1 MRNCATLIVF
11 LLVGLLTA
19 ATVQAQSA
27 ATNDVSARL
36 KDLVTI
42 EGSARVQLTGYGI
55 VVGLDRTGD
64 RARGERG
71 SPYTVQSIANMLQR
85 FGVMVNPALLAA
97 RNTAAVM
104 VTSQIES
111 FRGAG
116 SQIDV
121 TIASLGDAKSL
132 SGGILLQTPL
142 TDVLTGTVY
151 AMAQGAVSTGSVGG
165 SSSGSSVKKN
175 HATTGRVPGGGIV
188 TMSPPATIAARD
200 TVGLVLKEPDYTNA
214 VRIADAIN
222 LSLPGTA
229 VVTNSGLVR
238 VAKPADTSQARLI
251 ASLEPLTV
259 AVDVPARVV
268 INERTGTI
276 VAGGNVRISEVMVT
290 YGSVV
295 VSTQST
301 PVISQPNPLGQGQT
315 VDTTVG
321 TAEVNEDAVTSVVL
335 NPNTD
340 VNDLAATLNALGL
353 TARDVIAIFQAIAR
367 AGALQGELIII

>member
-1 MRNCATLIVF
+1 
-11 LLVGLLTA
+11 
-19 ATVQAQSA
+19 
-27 ATNDVSARL
+27 
-36 KDLVTI
+36 
-42 EGSARVQLTGYGI
+42 

-85 FGVMVNPALLAA
+85 FGITVNPAMLAA

-104 VTSQIES
+104 VTGEIES
-111 FRGAG
+111 SRGAG

-132 SGGILLQTPL
+132 SGGILLQTPM

-165 SSSGSSVKKN
+165 SSSGSSVQKN
-175 HATTGRVPGGGIV
+175 HATTGRVPGGAIV
-188 TMSPPATIAARD
+188 TASPPVTLTAAD

-222 LSLPGTA
+222 QSRPGSAT
-229 VVTNSGLVR
+229 VTNAGLVR
-238 VAKPADTSQARLI
+238 VAKPADISQARLI
-251 ASLEPLTV
+251 ASLEPLNI
-259 AVDVPARVV
+259 AVDLPARVV

-301 PVISQPNPLGQGQT
+301 PIISQPGPLSAGET
-315 VDTTVG
+315 VATTLG

-335 NPNTD
+335 NPNTN
-340 VNDLAATLNALGL
+340 VNELAATLNALGL
-353 TARDVIAIFQAIAR
+353 TARDVIAIFQAISR
-367 AGALQGELIII
+367 AGALQGDLIII